1 MTTLNALNA
10 LNAISLSPAKPADSS
25 PVSLSKTGFG
35 DILKST
41 VEQVNASQI
50 TGDRAIEKLQSGE
63 AKHLHEVMIA
73 VEEAD
78 VSLRML
84 VQMRNKALT
93 AYEEIMRMQ
102 I

>member
-1 MTTLNALNA
+1 MIINNGLPNINIAPAQPPTEHAVTKSSRTFGELFQSMVGEVNESQLDGDQ
-10 LNAISLSPAKPADSS
+10 AI
-25 PVSLSKTGFG
+25 
-35 DILKST
+35 
-41 VEQVNASQI
+41 QN
-50 TGDRAIEKLQSGE
+50 LQSGK

>member
-1 MTTLNALNA
+1 MTNSINT
-10 LNAISLSPAKPADSS
+10 ITSLSPPSLNKATFN
-25 PVSLSKTGFG
+25 PVDKVSASFG
-35 DILKST
+35 DMLSNM
-41 VEQVNASQI
+41 VSEVNSAQLS
-50 TGDRAIEKLQSGE
+50 GDNAIEKLQSGE

-84 VQMRNKALT
+84 VQLRNKAQT

>member
-1 MTTLNALNA
+1 MDMLTSIGTAPPLPLRAPDTSD
-10 LNAISLSPAKPADSS
+10 ISKAK
-25 PVSLSKTGFG
+25 KGFG
-35 DILKST
+35 DILAST
-41 VEQVNASQI
+41 IDQVNKDQVD
-50 TGDRAIEKLQSGE
+50 GDLAVQKLQSGD

-84 VQMRNKALT
+84 VQMRNKALQ
-93 AYEEIMRMQ
+93 AYDEIMRMQ

>member
-1 MTTLNALNA
+1 MTTIDSPNSITLLPPNNLDTNAV
-10 LNAISLSPAKPADSS
+10 SKSS
-25 PVSLSKTGFG
+25 AGFG
-35 DILKST
+35 NMLTSMMS
-41 VEQVNASQI
+41 QVNEKQT
-50 TGDRAIEKLQSGE
+50 TGDQAIEKLQSGE

-78 VSLRML
+78 ISLRML

-93 AYEEIMRMQ
+93 AYEEIMLMQ

>member
-1 MTTLNALNA
+1 MDA
-10 LNAISLSPAKPADSS
+10 LSPLGSAMSAPLKMSDTSDVSTAKR
-25 PVSLSKTGFG
+25 GFG
-35 DILKST
+35 DILTST
-41 VEQVNASQI
+41 IGQVNTSQLD
-50 TGDRAIEKLQSGE
+50 GDLAVDRLQSGD

-78 VSLRML
+78 ISLRML
-84 VQMRNKALT
+84 VQMRNKAMQ

>member
-1 MTTLNALNA
+1 MQATKN
-10 LNAISLSPAKPADSS
+10 
-25 PVSLSKTGFG
+25 
-35 DILKST
+35 
-41 VEQVNASQI
+41 
-50 TGDRAIEKLQSGE
+50 LQSGD

-78 VSLRML
+78 ISLRML

>member
-1 MTTLNALNA
+1 MDGLSSIGSAAQLPLRMPDTSE
-10 LNAISLSPAKPADSS
+10 ISKAK
-25 PVSLSKTGFG
+25 KGFG
-35 DILKST
+35 DILAST
-41 VEQVNASQI
+41 IEQVNMDQI
-50 TGDRAIEKLQSGE
+50 DGDLAIEKLQSGNAE
-63 AKHLHEVMIA
+63 HLHEVMIA

-84 VQMRNKALT
+84 VQMRNRAMQ

>member
-1 MTTLNALNA
+1 MNSINGITGIMPQT
-10 LNAISLSPAKPADSS
+10 IKPVETSA
-25 PVSLSKTGFG
+25 VGQATAGFG
-35 DILKST
+35 DMLKTILDK
-41 VEQVNASQI
+41 VNETQI
-50 TGDRAIEKLQSGE
+50 AGDQATRNLQSGD

-84 VQMRNKALT
+84 VQMRNKAIT

>member
-1 MTTLNALNA
+1 MINNISGPGATALPSLNPANTSGGANA
-10 LNAISLSPAKPADSS
+10 PAK
-25 PVSLSKTGFG
+25 GFG
-35 DILKST
+35 ESLENMLRS
-41 VEQVNASQI
+41 VNETQLS
-50 TGDRAIEKLQSGE
+50 GDQAIEQLQSGGVQN
-63 AKHLHEVMIA
+63 LHEVMIA

-84 VQMRNKALT
+84 VQMRNRAVT

>member
-1 MTTLNALNA
+1 MNTIDSPNTITLMPSQVPDTS
-10 LNAISLSPAKPADSS
+10 AISKSAA
-25 PVSLSKTGFG
+25 GFG
-35 DILKST
+35 DMLSSMMSK
-41 VEQVNASQI
+41 VNQTQAA
-50 TGDRAIEKLQSGE
+50 GDEAIVKLESGE

-78 VSLRML
+78 ISLRML
-84 VQMRNKALT
+84 VQMRNKALS

>member
-1 MTTLNALNA
+1 MINNISGPGTTALPSLNPATTAGGANA
-10 LNAISLSPAKPADSS
+10 P
-25 PVSLSKTGFG
+25 SKGFG
-35 DILKST
+35 ESLENMLRS
-41 VEQVNASQI
+41 VNEAQLG
-50 TGDRAIEKLQSGE
+50 GDQAIEQLQSGGVQN
-63 AKHLHEVMIA
+63 LHEVMIA

-84 VQMRNKALT
+84 VQMRNRAVT

>member
-1 MTTLNALNA
+1 MNSIENPAG
-10 LNAISLSPAKPADSS
+10 ISLQPAK
-25 PVSLSKTGFG
+25 VSDTSAVSKSTAGFG
-35 DILKST
+35 DMLSSMMGK
-41 VEQVNASQI
+41 VNESQI
-50 TGDRAIEKLQSGE
+50 NGDQAIQKLQSGD
-63 AKHLHEVMIA
+63 AKHLHQVMIA

-78 VSLRML
+78 ISLRML

>member
-1 MTTLNALNA
+1 MNTINS
-10 LNAISLSPAKPADSS
+10 ISSVLPQTVKPVDTSAAGQAS
-25 PVSLSKTGFG
+25 TGFG
-35 DILKST
+35 DMLKT
-41 VEQVNASQI
+41 MIDKVNDTQAA
-50 TGDRAIEKLQSGE
+50 GDQATRNLQSGD